1 MRFTGISLNGVLVL
15 ASAVG
20 LATVAIPPRLQA
32 QTFTVIYTFTG
43 GSDGANPLAGFAIDG
58 LGNLYGTAT
67 YGGTPGDGVV
77 FKLSASGQE
86 TVLHAFTGGTDGANP
101 EASLIMDKSGN
112 LYGTTYSGGVSNAG
126 TVFMVTRGGK
136 EKVLHSFAGG
146 TDGASPVAGLTMDN
160 AGNLYG
166 TTTAGG
172 SSGNGTVFKLAV
184 PTVAGGAWKESL
196 LYSFGSGTDG
206 TIPVAGVTFDAAGN
220 LYGTTSAG
228 GTYGYGTVFQLA
240 RSKSGWTENILHD
253 FALGIDGGV
262 PYAGL
267 VPNGTGGFYGAASDG
282 GSGGENGGG
291 SVFEL
296 THTSGGWT
304 FAVLYDLSGWGIS
317 GTFRNILL
325 KSGNIYA
332 TTHCDGDYSAGTVY
346 ELTPANGTWT
356 YSSLYVFTGGT
367 DGTFSFSNLVF
378 DKAGNL
384 YGTTNVGGANGYGVA
399 FKVTP

>member
-1 MRFTGISLNGVLVL
+1 MRSEWISGRGVVVL
-15 ASAVG
+15 SCVLG
-20 LATVAIPPRLQA
+20 LAAVAAPQAQA
-32 QTFTVIYTFTG
+32 QTFAVIYTFTG
-43 GSDGANPLAGFAIDG
+43 GSDGANPFAGFAIDG
-58 LGNLYGTAT
+58 LGNLYGTAS
-67 YGGTPGDGVV
+67 YGGTSGDGVV
-77 FKLSASGQE
+77 FKLSTSGQE
-86 TVLHAFTGGTDGANP
+86 TVLHDFTGGTDGANP

-112 LYGTTYSGGVSNAG
+112 LYGTTYSGGVSKAG

-146 TDGASPVAGLTMDN
+146 ADGASPVAGLTMDN

-184 PTVAGGAWKESL
+184 PTVAGGAWKESI
-196 LYSFGSGTDG
+196 LYSFGTGTDG
-206 TIPVAGVTFDAAGN
+206 TIPVAGVTLDAAGN

-253 FALGIDGGV
+253 FALGSDGGV

-291 SVFEL
+291 SVFEGGESREL
-296 THTSGGWT
+296 SATS
-304 FAVLYDLSGWGIS
+304 F
-317 GTFRNILL
+317 
-325 KSGNIYA
+325 
-332 TTHCDGDYSAGTVY
+332 
-346 ELTPANGTWT
+346 
-356 YSSLYVFTGGT
+356 
-367 DGTFSFSNLVF
+367 
-378 DKAGNL
+378 
-384 YGTTNVGGANGYGVA
+384 
-399 FKVTP
+399 